1 MTTTLI
7 TTNVTT
13 PDRRWTGMA
22 RHILCS
28 LPTAAAEREAW
39 LAHVLA
45 TAYGARPDMDAVP
58 EAARPYATA
67 AILWHCHEEG
77 YRAAAEQGLSFSD
90 NPYDQVDMHTAWSNG
105 WHTACYHAEQH
116 RRTATLRAHDRWI
129 TAFRNGLRAAQEGR
143 NANDCPYQGDEFQ
156 AWSLGWAAGR
166 YEQLERLYA
175 AAQRKLAEAEAFA
188 EQINVAF
195 GRSGPRRRC

>member
-1 MTTTLI
+1 MAKGFRPRWRHSTRPSACTRAPTANPPHSHFAAACWPHDEREEDSMTATLI
-7 TTNVTT
+7 TTIVTT
-13 PDRRWTGMA
+13 TDRRWTGMA

-28 LPTAAAEREAW
+28 RPTAAAEREAW

-58 EAARPYATA
+58 EAARPYATS

-105 WHTACYHAEQH
+105 WHAACYHAEQV
-116 RRTATLRAHDRWI
+116 RVARALCADAQWI
-129 TAFRNGLRAAQEGR
+129 TAFRGGLRAAQEGR
-143 NANDCPYQGDEFQ
+143 PANDCPYQG
-156 AWSLGWAAGR
+156 
-166 YEQLERLYA
+166 
-175 AAQRKLAEAEAFA
+175 
-188 EQINVAF
+188 
-195 GRSGPRRRC
+195 